1 MIAEGDKV
9 AVRYTVEG
17 THEGELFGVP
27 PTGRR
32 VSIESFTVERVSDGR
47 IREHWRVTD
56 TLDMMQQMGAI
67 PAPENAQVED
77 A

>member
-1 MIAEGDKV
+1 M
-9 AVRYTVEG
+9 
-17 THEGELFGVP
+17 
-27 PTGRR
+27 
-32 VSIESFTVERVSDGR
+32 TVERVSDGK

-56 TLDMMQQMGAI
+56 TLDMMQQLGAI

>member
-1 MIAEGDKV
+1 MRQPQGLCKALHS
-9 AVRYTVEG
+9 G
-17 THEGELFGVP
+17 THEGDLFGVP

-32 VSIESFTVERVSDGR
+32 VSIESITVERVSDGK

-56 TLDMMQQMGAI
+56 TLDMMQQLGAI